1 MIMAIFSDYPYL
13 GTTVIGFLLFIFSIV
28 YFLAKLYRRC
38 PSNKVLVVY
47 GRVGGNKTVQCY
59 HGGGTFVWPLI
70 QGCAFLDLT
79 PRTIHIP
86 LRGALSHQNIRI
98 NVPSTFTVAVGVTPE
113 VMNNAA
119 VRVLDLEH
127 KEIESMATEIIIGQL
142 RLTVASLRIEEIN
155 QDRERFLEAIK
166 KNIEPELHKIGLTLL
181 NVNITDITDESEYIG
196 SIGMKASSMAV
207 NQAKIDVAE
216 QEKQGEIGR
225 TQADMEKRIK
235 VARYHADAVLGENE
249 AQGDMATAAA
259 ILIQKQAEAD
269 RQSQIARQTAEI
281 DIQTAKAAAM
291 NQAKIDMAEQEKLGE
306 IGKANADKERRI
318 NVASFHAEANMG
330 EYEAQ
335 GKISLAEALLA
346 ERRAEAD
353 KRSQVAKQLAEL
365 EIQKA
370 KAAARAQQL
379 EAEEIVPQEI
389 IRRKIQIEAEAE
401 AQRNILIAKGEAEA
415 ILTIRQAEAEGIQK
429 LLDAKAKG
437 YKQLMEACGEDG
449 KSAATML
456 LIEKLE
462 EIVKLQVEAI
472 KNIKIDK
479 ITVWDSGC
487 GEGGKGSS
495 TSNFIN
501 QFTKS
506 LPALHDIASLAG
518 LELPQYL
525 GKMDSENK
533 ANAINGAQ

>member
-1 MIMAIFSDYPYL
+1 MEQYYL
-13 GTTVIGFLLFIFSIV
+13 KITTIAFLLFVFSVI

-38 PSNKVLVVY
+38 PSNKILVVY
-47 GRVGGNKTVQCY
+47 GRIAGKKTVQCY

-70 QGCAFLDLT
+70 QGYGFLDLT

-86 LRGALSHQNIRI
+86 LKGALSHQNIRI
-98 NVPSTFTVAVGVTPE
+98 NVPSTFTVAVGVTTE
-113 VMNNAA
+113 IMNNAA
-119 VRVLDLEH
+119 IRILELDH
-127 KEIESMATEIIIGQL
+127 KAIESMAMEIIIGQL

-181 NVNITDITDESEYIG
+181 NVNITDITDESDYIS

-225 TQADMEKRIK
+225 SLAEKDRRVK
-235 VARYHADAVLGENE
+235 VAAYHADAVLGENE
-249 AQGDMATAAA
+249 VQANIAFSSATLAE
-259 ILIQKQAEAD
+259 KQAEAEK
-269 RQSQIARQTAEI
+269 RKQIA
-281 DIQTAKAAAM
+281 
-291 NQAKIDMAEQEKLGE
+291 
-306 IGKANADKERRI
+306 KE
-318 NVASFHAEANMG
+318 M
-330 EYEAQ
+330 
-335 GKISLAEALLA
+335 
-346 ERRAEAD
+346 
-353 KRSQVAKQLAEL
+353 AEL

-370 KAAARAQQL
+370 KAAAKTKQL
-379 EAEEIVPQEI
+379 ETEAIVPEEIK
-389 IRRKIQIEAEAE
+389 RRKMQIEADAE
-401 AQRNILIAKGEAEA
+401 AQKKILVAKGEAEA
-415 ILTIRQAEAEGIQK
+415 ILTVRQAEAEGIQK
-429 LLDAKAKG
+429 ILDAKAKG
-437 YKQLMEACGEDG
+437 YKQLMEACGADG

-479 ITVWDSGC
+479 ITVWDSGSQ
-487 GEGGKGSS
+487 EKGSS
-495 TSNFIN
+495 TSNFIS
-501 QFTKS
+501 QLTKS

-525 GKMDSENK
+525 GQIKPENTR
-533 ANAINGAQ
+533 NAHESK